1 MGRGWTKKEQKG
13 EEIELAH
20 NFVLIAYLIAWVS
33 KKMARSGEGVNKK
46 WAEGWRNWTCSQFC
60 SFRLLLK
67 MNACYAGLAD
77 LHLLAKE
84 SVNPLL
90 PKSDL
95 QILLCLTPED
105 FTLSKTQRFYSSKG
119 DPLGLKGLRDS
130 WQKNHEVDW
139 CQYTAEMLPPST
151 LLAVPLESM
160 GTPPKLLRLTTSH
173 AY

>member
-1 MGRGWTKKEQKG
+1 
-13 EEIELAH
+13 
-20 NFVLIAYLIAWVS
+20 
-33 KKMARSGEGVNKK
+33 
-46 WAEGWRNWTCSQFC
+46 
-60 SFRLLLK
+60 

-105 FTLSKTQRFYSSKG
+105 FTLSNAQRFNLSKG

-130 WQKNHEVDW
+130 
-139 CQYTAEMLPPST
+139 
-151 LLAVPLESM
+151 
-160 GTPPKLLRLTTSH
+160 
-173 AY
+173 